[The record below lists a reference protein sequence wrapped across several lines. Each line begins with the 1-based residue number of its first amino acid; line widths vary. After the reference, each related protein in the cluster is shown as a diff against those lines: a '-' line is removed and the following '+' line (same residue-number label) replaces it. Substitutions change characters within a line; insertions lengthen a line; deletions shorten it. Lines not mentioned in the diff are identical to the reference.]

1 VSKIKNL
8 SRAGWVIVGLVAAI
22 LLVPTMAV
30 AATVA
35 YNGIEGTN
43 GTTTTQNKAQVTSA
57 GQLLTNEAEPSAYVN
72 VFGRADCTTGIFTI
86 PSGKALIIT
95 GANFYIGEATAG
107 TPAELDLDSGPASAP
122 CTSLLTSANRSD
134 QVESQNQV
142 FQPGI
147 AVPAG
152 DVLGLDEFGASGSV
166 SVYGYLVPSDVVPSV
181 RLGDARE
188 LRARQSPTI
197 TSRSIRAGSA

>member
-1 VSKIKNL
+1 VSKIKNI
-8 SRAGWVIVGLVAAI
+8 SRAGWVVVGVVATV

-43 GTTTTQNKAQVTSA
+43 GTTTTQNKAEVTSA
-57 GQLLTNEAEPSAYVN
+57 GQLLANEANPSSFVTVLNSAN
-72 VFGRADCTTGIFTI
+72 CSAGGIYKI

-95 GANFYIGEATAG
+95 GANFYNSASSAG
-107 TPAELDLDSGPASAP
+107 TDTELDLEAGPSSSPCGVLLAASTTIEQDS
-122 CTSLLTSANRSD
+122 TD
-134 QVESQNQV
+134 NQV

-152 DVLGLDEFGASGSV
+152 DAIGMASFNNLGTAEF
-166 SVYGYLVPSDVVPSV
+166 YGYLVPAGAVPSAQL
-181 RLGDARE
+181 RDARKF
-188 LRARQSPTI
+188 A
-197 TSRSIRAGSA
+197 TSHSATTR